1 MEVPQ
6 PVRAASESPQ
16 TLEYS
21 VDKSISCAAA
31 MHWYGPCIPDG
42 MNHVAQLETS
52 RQGSEVMERVSARR
66 LTVQKHLAANR
77 ALTPTCFVSEAQE
90 FKLVMRNSLLDANE
104 RKRAL
109 CLLVNHAGMLKPGD
123 AGFEGAGVALKDALC
138 AWLLPAEVER

>member
-1 MEVPQ
+1 
-6 PVRAASESPQ
+6 
-16 TLEYS
+16 
-21 VDKSISCAAA
+21 
-31 MHWYGPCIPDG
+31 MHWYGPCVRDG

-66 LTVQKHLAANR
+66 LTVQKHLAASQ
-77 ALTPTCFVSEAQE
+77 ALTPSCFVSEAQE
-90 FKLVMRNSLLDANE
+90 FQLVMRNSLLDANE

-138 AWLLPAEVER
+138 AWLLPSE